1 MIEEMNIIDIIL
13 IIIILSALWNGISKG
28 FISGTAGLIS
38 WIGSLLLTFLLYRP
52 LAAFVDSHVMS
63 NVWTMPLVFLA
74 SLLII
79 AALVSLLI
87 SRVLQAIPPAVHQH
101 KLNKI
106 VGFVPGAIV
115 GFLYAAIVASLLLL
129 LPIAS
134 TLTAYTRES
143 PLAQQ
148 LTTGLER
155 VERPFAPVFEEAVN
169 RSINKMTIAPES
181 SESVPLPFTV
191 TAPEPR
197 PDLESDMLQL
207 INTERDKA
215 GLPSLKHDEELTP
228 VAREHSA
235 DMFARGYFSH
245 ISPEGSTPFDRI
257 RQANITF
264 LTAGENLAIAQTL
277 PLAHEGLMNSPGH
290 RANILRPAFGR
301 VGIGIL
307 DGGVYGLMVTQ
318 KFRN

>member
-1 MIEEMNIIDIIL
+1 MNFIDIIL
-13 IIIILSALWNGISKG
+13 ILIVLSALWNGISKG
-28 FISGTAGLIS
+28 FFTGIAGLLS
-38 WIGSLLLTFLLYRP
+38 WLGSLLLTFWLYRY
-52 LAAFVDSHVMS
+52 LAGFIETHVMNS
-63 NVWTMPLVFLA
+63 IWTVPLSFLG

-79 AALVSLLI
+79 GTFLSSLMG
-87 SRVLQAIPPAVHQH
+87 RVLRAIPQFAHQH
-101 KLNKI
+101 KLNKFF
-106 VGFVPGAIV
+106 GFVPGAIV
-115 GFLYAAIVASLLLL
+115 GVLYAAMVAALLLL
-129 LPIAS
+129 LPVSA
-134 TLTAYTRES
+134 TLTAHTRDS
-143 PLAQQ
+143 LIAQR
-148 LTTGLER
+148 LTTGLEQM
-155 VERPFAPVFEEAVN
+155 EQAFTPVFGDAVN

-197 PDLESDMLQL
+197 PDLESEMLQL
-207 INTERDKA
+207 MNGEREKA
-215 GLPSLKHDEELTP
+215 DLPPLKHDEELTP
-228 VAREHSA
+228 VARKHSV

-245 ISPEGSTPFDRI
+245 ISPEGNTPFDRI
-257 RQANITF
+257 RHANVTF